1 MKDDTNYD
9 KINTGTCFHTAGSK
23 WLVFD
28 YILGQLLRTTLVK
41 IKYLDEIGKIY
52 KFIKFYS

>member
-41 IKYLDEIGKIY
+41 IKYLDEIG
-52 KFIKFYS
+52 